1 MLDPNKVVDDVNHIT
16 LQQWGN
22 PFYPG
27 LYTHNQCLTFAHLQR
42 KDHLF
47 LAGLISWTEEHHI
60 MSHEHSEVGRK
71 RGGQPSVGRRWLKS
85 LVLST
90 GVFSSGPVLQP
101 PLHHS
106 V

>member
-1 MLDPNKVVDDVNHIT
+1 
-16 LQQWGN
+16 
-22 PFYPG
+22 
-27 LYTHNQCLTFAHLQR
+27 
-42 KDHLF
+42 
-47 LAGLISWTEEHHI
+47 

-71 RGGQPSVGRRWLKS
+71 RDGQTSVGRWWLKS

-101 PLHHS
+101 PFHRS